1 MLLINDLLNQIIARY
16 ASFVKGDFSA
26 TVSIDPSIDP
36 AQHGANAVPTAK
48 VTDLISFDD
57 EGSAVGAKP
66 DQPGSNSLMDDFASL
81 TFDNSAPGASSSTA
95 KPLQNSGDSNADSL
109 FGLDM
114 SKVSQHPGGQASQQQ
129 PIRLPTTQQSTATN
143 GNGNGNGAM
152 AGLAQ
157 PLQPSTATAAGAQS
171 NSSAKPPAKSD
182 PFADLDFL
190 S

>member
-1 MLLINDLLNQIIARY
+1 M
-16 ASFVKGDFSA
+16 
-26 TVSIDPSIDP
+26 
-36 AQHGANAVPTAK
+36 
-48 VTDLISFDD
+48 TDLISFDD

-81 TFDNSAPGASSSTA
+81 TFGDSASGANSSAART
-95 KPLQNSGDSNADSL
+95 QNSTSNSNTADSL

-114 SKVSQHPGGQASQQQ
+114 SNLSQQPGGQAPQQQ
-129 PIRLPTTQQSTATN
+129 PIQLPTTQRPAAN

-157 PLQPSTATAAGAQS
+157 PMQPSNAGSAGTQS